1 LEIRH
6 DGPDAWQL
14 YAKGVEFTDRVRAMT
29 GTTDIRNNWEN
40 TVIKAPVMID
50 QARARRAGIS
60 SLEVANSLQAYIDGI
75 KASEYREGDQ
85 AIPIVMQS
93 VEEERAQGSDFFN
106 IRVHGAGKGTDV
118 PLIQIADI
126 QGEWD
131 FSRVARRNQERAL
144 TVEFKHEVL
153 KASELLEAIR
163 PEIEALGLAEDYR
176 WEVGGEI
183 EQQAEILPKLFKY
196 LPHCVLLIIVLLI
209 WQFNSFR
216 RPAIILFTLPLAFV
230 GALVGLFGF
239 RAPFDFFGILGLL
252 SLAGII
258 INNGIVLIDRIDIER
273 NAGREPYTAI
283 VEATVSRFRPICMTT
298 ITTILGVMPL
308 IISRDPVFYSLALI
322 IASGLAFGTVLTLG
336 VVPILYAV
344 LFNVK
349 QPATA

>member
-1 LEIRH
+1 M
-6 DGPDAWQL
+6 QL
-14 YAKGVEFTDRVRAMT
+14 TDRVRAIP

-40 TVIKAPVMID
+40 TVLKAPVLID
-50 QARARRAGIS
+50 QARARRAGVS
-60 SLEVANSLQAYIDGI
+60 SKSVAYSLQAYIDGI
-75 KASEYREGDQ
+75 EASEYRGGDQ
-85 AIPIVMQS
+85 AIPVILQS
-93 VEEERAQGSDFFN
+93 VEEERKQGSDFFN
-106 IRVHGAGKGTDV
+106 IRVHAPGRGTDV

-126 QGEWD
+126 RGEWE

-153 KASELLEAIR
+153 KAPELLEAIT
-163 PEIEALGLAEDYR
+163 PEVEALGLGEDYR

-183 EQQAEILPKLFKY
+183 ERQAETLPKLFKY
-196 LPHCVLLIIVLLI
+196 LPHCVFLIVVLLI

-258 INNGIVLIDRIDIER
+258 INNGIVLIDKIDIER
-273 NAGREPYTAI
+273 DAGRDVYTAV
-283 VEATVSRFRPICMTT
+283 VEAAVSRFRPICMTT

-322 IASGLAFGTVLTLG
+322 IANGLAFGTLLTLG
-336 VVPILYAV
+336 VVPALYAV
-344 LFNVK
+344 LFGVK
-349 QPATA
+349 RPQAA